1 MHKMIANAV
10 AFEHPMQKI
19 YTVLPPPIEEMDEAT
34 HSVQVLRS
42 ERNTDIVHS
51 YAQSVPAN
59 LAVVRSER
67 AGQ

>member
-34 HSVQVLRS
+34 HSVKYYALNVTPTLYIHTLRAYQQIS
-42 ERNTDIVHS
+42 
-51 YAQSVPAN
+51 
-59 LAVVRSER
+59 
-67 AGQ
+67 AGGTL